1 MYKKLYTVEIIDYIT
16 YLAPLNNYLVKEDFN
31 V

>member
-1 MYKKLYTVEIIDYIT
+1 MYKKPHTLEIINYVA
-16 YLAPLNNYLVKEDFN
+16 YLAPLSSCLVKEDFN

>member
-1 MYKKLYTVEIIDYIT
+1 MYKELYTSEIIDYVA
-16 YLAPLNNYLVKEDFN
+16 YLASLSSCLVKEDFN

>member
-1 MYKKLYTVEIIDYIT
+1 MYKEPHTPEIINYV
-16 YLAPLNNYLVKEDFN
+16 AYLVLFNSYLIKKDFN

>member
-1 MYKKLYTVEIIDYIT
+1 MYKKLYILEIINYVA
-16 YLAPLNNYLVKEDFN
+16 YLTPLNNYLVKEDFN

>member
-1 MYKKLYTVEIIDYIT
+1 MYKEPHTPEIINYVA
-16 YLAPLNNYLVKEDFN
+16 YLTPSSSCLVKRDFN